1 MLARTQLRE
10 IWRRLLTAAPDFE
23 VGEPSR
29 LTSNF
34 VNAVKAMPIRLNR

>member
-1 MLARTQLRE
+1 LRE

-23 VGEPSR
+23 VGEPAR

-34 VNAVKAMPIRLNR
+34 VNGVKSLPISLNR